1 MEYVGCQN
9 LWTAPNVFV
18 GNYFKSLEVAWHHVC
33 QSDWQS
39 FGKTVLKHTS
49 LENASQVTQDSG
61 SWSLTGIGETEQNEP
76 MNLCLRDVADRSPK
90 PTDYSVKMDN
100 FICRD
105 SLHLSTERCFSW
117 GEEMNGQK
125 STQNVWAEFRK
136 LPNSFP
142 LVSNA
147 SGTTN
152 VPSMQMYKRSL
163 SRSGSS
169 SSPVN
174 NCLNVPTITIPHTD
188 ELFTSTP
195 LRGQSSFTNP
205 RVSSNQGPN
214 GHATRP
220 NSLSELRSKW
230 RKSGSQIGNQTKLT
244 RRRRVGWRGVT
255 MCAACG
261 LICSGMDQLNSH
273 FEIAH
278 SHLLFMEWQVAQYTS
293 TKTSKILFQA
303 QLDRLRSENVVESES
318 NGISAPTSTT
328 SSRQQT
334 DNKIDKVE
342 DTSEKRLSPVTKS
355 TNSFTSPS
363 VFRLTPSPRSDSRL
377 LEEAE
382 AIESLHIPKTALSDS
397 QMEQEFSPSDY
408 TSRLSKGGY
417 PCPRCSYTAK
427 WPTEL
432 QKHVMVHATSRPF
445 VCSVCSTSYKWSWDL
460 GRHFGN
466 AHPSLLNPYKRPRVN
481 RHPKSSSPLQPKKT
495 TGLETTCSD

>member
-1 MEYVGCQN
+1 
-9 LWTAPNVFV
+9 
-18 GNYFKSLEVAWHHVC
+18 
-33 QSDWQS
+33 
-39 FGKTVLKHTS
+39 
-49 LENASQVTQDSG
+49 
-61 SWSLTGIGETEQNEP
+61 
-76 MNLCLRDVADRSPK
+76 MNLCLRDMTDRSPQ
-90 PTDYSVKMDN
+90 PTDYSVKVDKVV
-100 FICRD
+100 CRD
-105 SLHLSTERCFSW
+105 SLHLSAERWFSW
-117 GEEMNGQK
+117 GEELDGQK
-125 STQNVWAEFRK
+125 STQNVWAEFQK

-142 LVSNA
+142 SLPSA
-147 SGTTN
+147 SRTTN
-152 VPSMQMYKRSL
+152 MPPVQVNKRTL
-163 SRSGSS
+163 SRSGSN
-169 SSPVN
+169 SSPIN
-174 NCLNVPTITIPHTD
+174 NCSNVPTIPIPHTD

-195 LRGQSSFTNP
+195 LRGQSATTNS
-205 RVSSNQGPN
+205 RVSSNQESN
-214 GHATRP
+214 GHAARP

-230 RKSGSQIGNQTKLT
+230 RKSGSQIGSQAKLT

-293 TKTSKILFQA
+293 TKTSKLLFQA
-303 QLDRLRSENVVESES
+303 QLDRLRSESAVESES
-318 NGISAPTSTT
+318 NGIYAPTSTT

-334 DNKIDKVE
+334 ANKIDKVE
-342 DTSEKRLSPVTKS
+342 DTSDKRLSPVTKS

-363 VFRLTPSPRSDSRL
+363 GFRLTPSPRSDSRL
-377 LEEAE
+377 LEESE
-382 AIESLHIPKTALSDS
+382 AIGSSHIPQTALSDS
-397 QMEQEFSPSDY
+397 QMEQELSPSDY

-432 QKHVMVHATSRPF
+432 QKHVMVHANSRPF

-481 RHPKSSSPLQPKKT
+481 RHLKASSPSQQKKP
-495 TGLETTCSD
+495 TGLGTTCSE